1 MKRFVNLL
9 KPPSLRLRSALASA
23 AGIAMGA
30 GFLLTGLLL
39 LAACASQTPPAAEP
53 TVPAVEPVVNQSSDV
68 VVASARVEPGQVSQ
82 LGFVISAIVKEIP
95 VDEGDEV
102 KAGDVLMT
110 LNTPEL
116 EYAVLAAEADY
127 KARSQAAELQKA
139 EKVLY
144 VDPITGAKDW
154 YSLPREVYLK
164 AVAVADV
171 AKSQWDSALANL
183 AQATLTAPFDGT
195 VVHIA
200 VVPGELVQVNQ
211 VVLTLADLKDMQIV
225 TTDLSE
231 RDIARVRI
239 GQSATIYIEALDL
252 TLTGEVVRISP
263 ISENLGGDVV
273 FPVTIELDGQP
284 EGLLWGMTAE
294 VDIGVK

>member
-1 MKRFVNLL
+1 MKRFVF
-9 KPPSLRLRSALASA
+9 
-23 AGIAMGA
+23 I
-30 GFLLTGLLL
+30 GLLL
-39 LAACASQTPPAAEP
+39 LTACASQTPSTAETAIP
-53 TVPAVEPVVNQSSDV
+53 EVEPAVNQSSDV
-68 VVASARVEPGQVSQ
+68 VVASAKVEPGQVSE
-82 LGFVISAIVKEIP
+82 LGFTISAIVKEIP

-102 KAGDVLMT
+102 KAGDVLAA

-144 VDPITGAKDW
+144 VDPITGRKSW

-171 AKSQWDSALANL
+171 AKSQWDSAVANL

-195 VVHIA
+195 VVDIDI
-200 VVPGELVQVNQ
+200 VPGELVQVNQ
-211 VVLTLADLKDMQIV
+211 VVLTLADLNNLQIV

-231 RDIARVRI
+231 RDIARVKV
-239 GQSATIYIEALDL
+239 GQDATVYIEALDL
-252 TLTGEVVRISP
+252 NVTGRVVRISP

-273 FPVTIELDGQP
+273 FPVTIELDEGA
-284 EGLLWGMTAE
+284 EGLLWGMSAE
-294 VDIGVK
+294 VEIGVK